1 MRSVCSLSLFLA
13 FILCL
18 PLAAAGEGAPDGG
31 AYTLIPEAEQRMRYD
46 CVSFADAWP
55 QDIRDAME
63 ACFPGAAPVRG
74 IYCVWQPL
82 AGDEMPFMFAACV
95 TDGREALLGAWA
107 DGGTWRA
114 QIISDR
120 FFRPGQVYGIGMKPD
135 HDAQGRVTLYQPAVR
150 YDGEWFV
157 FQPVRRDGFRFAYYE
172 RETSWAEDCPENTSM
187 VVQILE
193 SRDASGR
200 PETYFTVSSHR
211 IGDFKYEI
219 WRGRISDNF
228 DTDMIDAS
236 TFPVTLEE
244 VFALCEPNG

>member
-1 MRSVCSLSLFLA
+1 MRSIRSLGLFLA
-13 FILCL
+13 LILCL
-18 PLAAAGEGAPDGG
+18 PLAAAGEGAPD

-46 CVSFADAWP
+46 CVSFESAWP
-55 QDIRDAME
+55 EEIREDME
-63 ACFPGAAPVRG
+63 TCFPGAVPVRG

-82 AGDEMPFMFAACV
+82 AGDGLPFMFASCV
-95 TDGREALLGAWA
+95 TGGREALLGAWA

-120 FFRPGQVYGIGMKPD
+120 FFRPGQAYGIGMKPF
-135 HDAQGRVTLYQPAVR
+135 HNAQGRVMLYQPAVR

-157 FQPVRRDGFRFAYYE
+157 FQPVRRDGFLFAYYE

-187 VVQILE
+187 VVEILE

-200 PETYFTVSSHR
+200 PETYFAVSSHR
-211 IGDFKYEI
+211 IGDFRYEI
-219 WRGRISDNF
+219 RRGRISDAF

-236 TFPVTLEE
+236 TFPTTLEE